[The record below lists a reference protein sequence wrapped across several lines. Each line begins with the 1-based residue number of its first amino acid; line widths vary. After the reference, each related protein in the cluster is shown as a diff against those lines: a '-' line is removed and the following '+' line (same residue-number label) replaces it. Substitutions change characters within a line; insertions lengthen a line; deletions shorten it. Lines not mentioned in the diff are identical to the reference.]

1 MSTLARTLSALSGQ
15 QLIRLETLDG
25 MVKFRPLI
33 DLEHATLCRQFGIDE
48 VRYYFDIASS
58 ARGVGS
64 AQSGA
69 GGSARNGRK
78 IDGYVMDRATR
89 EPIGTITF
97 AFEGERFHDHDP
109 TNRDDRL
116 RLG

>member
-1 MSTLARTLSALSGQ
+1 MSGRTLLRVD
-15 QLIRLETLDG
+15 LLDG
-25 MVKFRPLI
+25 TTKWRPLI
-33 DLEHATLCRQFGIDE
+33 DLEHGTLCRQFGIDPAT
-48 VRYYFDIASS
+48 YIFDLPSS

-69 GGSARNGRK
+69 GGARGGRRVN
-78 IDGYVMDRATR
+78 GYVIHGRTR

-97 AFEGERFHDHDP
+97 CDESERFRDVDP
-109 TNRDDRL
+109 RDQREAL